1 MFKLWKLFGLQLK
14 KLTNYNLKIFKITTI
29 LFVSMIGY
37 YFFEFY
43 LKENNANLH
52 FWCIQISNDF
62 NFGSFNRVS
71 LPIHCDEGTYRL
83 SSYSLEQFF
92 SKNNP
97 YQTRP
102 LYLFL
107 IYVLSNLIDFFIFF
121 ELSDYQNFR
130 FSMLILQSLIMT
142 SIISLFVSLFNL
154 KLNSFKDFF
163 LVALLIGM
171 PGIRW
176 NIFFPSAGN
185 LTLLFFLIV
194 LNQIVKKQ
202 KFKSDK
208 RYIYLLL
215 SFLSLAH
222 LSSLVYGLIIELVDF
237 VRTKKINLLNRIL
250 DIGILV
256 FLPLIYRLVIY
267 ISPYE
272 FFDWHTG
279 VYSQFSWIII
289 ELQNGTFFN
298 FETLNTHLI
307 TYFEIT
313 SNYLGYFFI
322 LLSYFLALF
331 LLLKYKKK
339 EIPIKVKYA
348 FFINLIIF
356 IFWGLQGYYESFR
369 FTNYSIGYF
378 LFITIFI
385 FLVESFEKDI
395 YLISAVLLYILSV
408 GYIEPYNETLNY
420 PQLNYFTYLSI
431 FLFFV
436 FILKEIRLKKER
448 LSNVG

>member
-1 MFKLWKLFGLQLK
+1 
-14 KLTNYNLKIFKITTI
+14 
-29 LFVSMIGY
+29 MIGY

-43 LKENNANLH
+43 IRENNPSLH

-62 NFGSFNRVS
+62 NFGPFNRVS
-71 LPIHCDEGTYRL
+71 LPIHCDEGPYRL
-83 SSYSLEQFF
+83 SSQSLEQFF

-102 LYLFL
+102 LYVFL
-107 IYVLSNLIDFFIFF
+107 IYALSNLIDFFTFYNLT
-121 ELSDYQNFR
+121 EYQNFR
-130 FSMLILQSLIMT
+130 FSIIVLQILIMT
-142 SIISLFVSLFNL
+142 PIIYLFISL
-154 KLNSFKDFF
+154 LNIKFKSFKDFF
-163 LVALLIGM
+163 IIVLLIGI

-194 LNQIVKKQ
+194 LNLIVKKE
-202 KFKSDK
+202 KFKNDK
-208 RYIYLLL
+208 KSIYLLL
-215 SFLSLAH
+215 SVLSLAH
-222 LSSLVYGLIIELVDF
+222 LSSIVYGLIIELVDLF
-237 VRTKKINLLNRIL
+237 NTKKINLLNRIL
-250 DIGILV
+250 DLGILV
-256 FLPLIYRLVIY
+256 IFPLIYRFIVHL
-267 ISPYE
+267 SPYE
-272 FFDWHTG
+272 FYDWHTG
-279 VYSQFSWIII
+279 VYSQFSWIIY

-339 EIPIKVKYA
+339 DIPIKVKYA